1 MCEPSQ
7 IMAPHPLP
15 LGHATSAR
23 NRADPAAVGDTKNHW
38 SERDTMEAQDQRGP
52 SPRSSRGSD
61 FSRANK
67 PLSRTERLRR
77 LRMLAIRLP
86 DLQMRERLHEA
97 ARRVGL
103 SKHKF
108 ALEAIRKAIDEV
120 LGGIP

>member
-1 MCEPSQ
+1 
-7 IMAPHPLP
+7 
-15 LGHATSAR
+15 
-23 NRADPAAVGDTKNHW
+23 
-38 SERDTMEAQDQRGP
+38 
-52 SPRSSRGSD
+52 
-61 FSRANK
+61 
-67 PLSRTERLRR
+67 
-77 LRMLAIRLP
+77 MLAIRLP